1 MPVASQSLHDLTTP
15 CLLLDRG
22 ILRRNLQR
30 MTSHIK
36 GLGGALRP
44 HVKTH
49 KSLHVQAELERA
61 GAVSGITVSTLAEA
75 EYFFAAGQRD
85 ILYAVGIAPNK
96 LHQVADLM
104 ARGADM
110 KIILDSAE
118 MASLVA
124 TRGAELGVTFTA
136 LIELD
141 VDGHRAG
148 IDPQGD
154 ELLKV
159 AGACCAPGI
168 ALGGVMTHAGG
179 SYSCTSVAAI
189 EAMAEQERSLAVQG
203 AERLRQAGYPVG
215 IVSIG
220 STPTALFA
228 TSLEGVTEVRAG
240 VYTFQDLVMAG
251 LGVCKHGEIAISV
264 LGSVIGHQRAK
275 GWTLT
280 DAGWMAMS
288 RDRGTQGQEIDYGY
302 GEVWDLEGKPLGG
315 LILSGANQ
323 EHGVITP
330 GAHAEGEVPSLA
342 IGDKIR
348 IVPNH
353 ACATAAQF
361 DQYIV
366 IEDGHLIDQW
376 PRARG
381 W

>member
-1 MPVASQSLHDLTTP
+1 MSDTRQSLDALNTP

-22 ILRRNLQR
+22 VLRRNLRR
-30 MTSHIK
+30 MAEHIE
-36 GLGGALRP
+36 GLGGVLRP

-49 KSLHVQAELERA
+49 KSLDVQAELEQA

-96 LHQVADLM
+96 LDQIADLM
-104 ARGADM
+104 ARGASI
-110 KIILDSAE
+110 KIILDSVE
-118 MASLVA
+118 MAACVA
-124 TRGAELGVTFTA
+124 AKGVELGVTFTT

-148 IDPQGD
+148 IDPRSD
-154 ELLKV
+154 ALLQL
-159 AGACCAPGI
+159 AQACQAPGL

-179 SYSCTSVAAI
+179 SYNCASVEAI
-189 EAMAEQERSLAVQG
+189 RDMAEQERSLAVLG
-203 AERLRQAGYPVG
+203 AERLRAAGHSID

-220 STPTALFA
+220 STPTAFFA

-251 LGVCKHGEIAISV
+251 LGVCGHDEIAISV

-288 RDRGTQGQEIDYGY
+288 RDRGTQGQAVDFGY
-302 GEVWDLEGKPLGG
+302 GEVWDLEGQPLGG

-323 EHGVITP
+323 EHGVISRGT
-330 GAHAEGEVPSLA
+330 HASGEAPELA
-342 IGDKIR
+342 VGDKVR
-348 IVPNH
+348 IAPNH

-361 DQYIV
+361 DHYMV
-366 IEDGHLIDQW
+366 IEDGYLIDQW
-376 PRARG
+376 PRGRG